1 MRRTRLFLL
10 LLLLGALQALGPLLH
25 AHRDA
30 LAFAGGIHLPGMT
43 VDASASGFAADRSD
57 REAGRLEFHADEG
70 AYVTALSGIGDRE
83 RLDPVGSVLSPERSP
98 QPAPA
103 REGRAAQP
111 PPVGAPVFRTSHL
124 RPSPQAPPR
133 A

>member
-10 LLLLGALQALGPLLH
+10 LLLLGALQGLGPLLH

-30 LAFAGGIHLPGMT
+30 LAFAGGIHLPGMS
-43 VDASASGFAADRSD
+43 VDAPTTGSATDRTNPD
-57 REAGRLEFHADEG
+57 PGGLAFHADRG
-70 AYVTALSGIGDRE
+70 AYVTALSGIGERE
-83 RLDPVGSVLSPERSP
+83 RLEPVGSAPSPDASP
-98 QPAPA
+98 QPGPA

-111 PPVGAPVFRTSHL
+111 PPVGAPVFRTPHL